1 MSHQLAGLFVKRV
14 CMFWQLPGERR
25 GTVQA
30 TKICDTEPTLLL
42 VVLVAGGLI
51 SVLVMA
57 ILYATRNRNRVR
69 ARPAARRP
77 VADRSPNGSSI
88 ETPLV
93 QHRPP
98 DRGPRQGEVDVA
110 RESKRHAYVRLMA
123 FVDNAM
129 ADV

>member
-42 VVLVAGGLI
+42 VVLVAGGII

-57 ILYATRNRNRVR
+57 ILYATRSRHRVK
-69 ARPAARRP
+69 ARPSRAP
-77 VADRSPNGSSI
+77 VADGSTNGSSI
-88 ETPLV
+88 ERPPVRL
-93 QHRPP
+93 RPP
-98 DRGPRQGEVDVA
+98 D
-110 RESKRHAYVRLMA
+110 L
-123 FVDNAM
+123 
-129 ADV
+129 